1 MTRLMVYDPVHDV
14 LRPSEEALLQNFF
27 APIESA
33 SLTTDMT
40 TLSPNAI
47 SSFGNLPLD
56 MYETDDALV
65 VEATLPGFRD
75 DEIEIEE
82 HNGILSI
89 RARHQEERKE
99 EGGSWL
105 VHERS
110 LQVFQRT
117 TPLPVEV
124 KVDEAEATLE
134 NGVLRITFPKIS
146 SEKSITNRIKV
157 SVPKLKLPKL
167 GKKEGK
173 VKVKK
178 G

>member
-1 MTRLMVYDPVHDV
+1 MTRLMVYDPVYDV
-14 LRPSEEALLQNFF
+14 IRPTEDVFLKDFL

-33 SLTTDMT
+33 SLMTDLT
-40 TLSPNAI
+40 ALSPNAI
-47 SSFGNLPLD
+47 SGFGNLPLD

-65 VEATLPGFRD
+65 VEATLPGFSE

-89 RARHQEERKE
+89 KARHQEERKE
-99 EGGSWL
+99 EGESWL

-110 LQVFQRT
+110 LQVFERT

-124 KVDEAEATLE
+124 KADKAEATLE
-134 NGVLRITFPKIS
+134 NGVLRITFPKVS

>member
-1 MTRLMVYDPVHDV
+1 MTRLMVYDPIYDV
-14 LRPSEEALLQNFF
+14 IRPSDVFMKDFF
-27 APIESA
+27 APLESA
-33 SLTTDMT
+33 SLTTELT
-40 TLSPNAI
+40 PLAPGAV

-56 MYETDDALV
+56 MYETDDALI
-65 VEATLPGFRD
+65 VEATLPGFSQ

-89 RARHQEERKE
+89 RAERRAEREEKGE
-99 EGGSWL
+99 SWL

-110 LQVFQRT
+110 IQVLERT

-124 KVDEAEATLE
+124 NADKAEATLE
-134 NGVLRITFPKIS
+134 NGVLRITFPKVD

-157 SVPKLKLPKL
+157 SVPKLKLPRL